1 MRFSR
6 KTLAALAR
14 VLPRLGHSDL
24 TVSFFE
30 YSVGDFDGSGN
41 LVDRSLGLVRG
52 IEYKENEGYD
62 SDKAIVEIIEKVLST
77 PTSGLLTLRNFK
89 CKSWGFKCQAQTC
102 SGVDTPLLVHDF
114 TQGFKNIV

>member
-77 PTSGLLTLRNFK
+77 PTSGHSAFVFMPHKKWLDKIEKRCLGPVRCHLDSIR
-89 CKSWGFKCQAQTC
+89 
-102 SGVDTPLLVHDF
+102 
-114 TQGFKNIV
+114 